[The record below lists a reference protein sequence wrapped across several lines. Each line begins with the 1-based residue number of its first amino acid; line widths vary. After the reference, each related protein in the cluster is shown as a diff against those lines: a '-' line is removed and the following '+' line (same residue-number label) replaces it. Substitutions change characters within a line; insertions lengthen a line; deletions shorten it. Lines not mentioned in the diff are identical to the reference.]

1 MSPRASRVP
10 ASEPRASSSRA
21 SGGRIKGRYWVM
33 LWLAL
38 FLATAA
44 VVQYRQSRAVAAVR
58 ELRSLE
64 TARAALEVSKA
75 NLAGKIHIDKSRAVL
90 VPLAQR
96 RLGLRLPLDSEVVII
111 QAPPVAPERPR

>member
-1 MSPRASRVP
+1 MSPGAGPRPAASRP
-10 ASEPRASSSRA
+10 PGE
-21 SGGRIKGRYWVM
+21 RIKGRYWVM

-38 FLATAA
+38 FLATAV

-64 TARAALEVSKA
+64 TARAALDVSKA
-75 NLAGKIHIDKSRAVL
+75 SLATRIHADRSRAVL

-111 QAPPVAPERPR
+111 QAPAAAPERPR